1 MGFIK
6 KMPSAPAQISERQ
19 ILANKCSNA
28 SHNILLVVAFTAIN
42 IILLVANSNSY
53 FLFSAYIPYALADI
67 GMFLCGMYP
76 AEYYTEFFPG
86 MEFLPKGVFVVTL
99 VIAVVILVLYLL
111 CWIFAR
117 KFKIGWL
124 ITALVLFSID
134 TIVLLLFNGF
144 VIDFVIDYIFHAW
157 VIFSLINGLVA
168 YTKLKKLPAE
178 EEQPVAATVLN
189 AEPVAEETPPV
200 E

>member
-19 ILANKCSNA
+19 RLSNKYSSAC
-28 SHNILLVVAFTAIN
+28 HNILLVLAFTAIN
-42 IILLVANSNSY
+42 LILLVANSNSY

-76 AEYYTEFFPG
+76 AEYYAEFFPG

-99 VIAVVILVLYLL
+99 AIAVVILVLYVL

-117 KFKIGWL
+117 KFKSGWL

-134 TIVLLLFNGF
+134 TVVLLIFNGIM
-144 VIDFVIDYIFHAW
+144 IDFILDYVFHAW

-178 EEQPVAATVLN
+178 EERPVAVPVLN
-189 AEPVAEETPPV
+189 DEPVAEETQPL